1 MAQADA
7 SQKTYRLSDDPSFL
21 TNQEKNH
28 IYRVQHKRH
37 HRISTHYFLR
47 GGGGSGRRA
56 VMGGGGAGRVS
67 SFSSDDGRS
76 VVGLGVLYCTTKYN
90 VGRTSCATRW

>member
-7 SQKTYRLSDDPSFL
+7 SQTKTYRLSDDPSFL

-37 HRISTHYFLR
+37 RRISKL
-47 GGGGSGRRA
+47 
-56 VMGGGGAGRVS
+56 GGAAGVCR
-67 SFSSDDGRS
+67 DGR
-76 VVGLGVLYCTTKYN
+76 GVCRQEKHIRVFLF
-90 VGRTSCATRW
+90 